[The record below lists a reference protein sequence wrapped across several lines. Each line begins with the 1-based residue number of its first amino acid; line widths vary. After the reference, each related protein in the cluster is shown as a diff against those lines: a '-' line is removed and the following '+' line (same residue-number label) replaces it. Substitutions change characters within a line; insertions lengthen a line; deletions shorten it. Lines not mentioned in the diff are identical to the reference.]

1 MVLGPL
7 TAVVLLAAAPAA
19 AAALVP
25 TAGPAPQAVRA
36 DAPQDAEPAKP
47 GGYGLPLEGEE
58 AEAFLRAARV
68 VSRSPIGSGV
78 TQSERLVLSDGTR
91 QLRAAWKTVDLFK
104 PGTTRF
110 QDGTVEMDFRDSWK
124 FELAAYE
131 LDKLLELGLVP
142 PVVERTIDGKTGSLQ
157 AWVEGATTEDE
168 RRRRGAVDPDADHW
182 NRQMYNCRLLH
193 QLTYNTDYRNV
204 RNVLVDPSFRVYV
217 IDFSRAFRTLTF
229 LMASGDLDRFSRATL
244 ERLERLDEPTLRQR
258 VGRWL
263 LGRQISGLLKRRD
276 QILDLARR
284 RVQARGEAAVLLP

>member
-1 MVLGPL
+1 MVFGPM
-7 TAVVLLAAAPAA
+7 TAVVLLAAGLASAAAPAA
-19 AAALVP
+19 AARAP
-25 TAGPAPQAVRA
+25 KAESAGAPQA
-36 DAPQDAEPAKP
+36 AEPAKP
-47 GGYGLPLEGEE
+47 GAYGLSLEGEE
-58 AEAFLRAARV
+58 AEVFLRAARV

-91 QLRAAWKTVDLFK
+91 QLRAAWKTVDQFK

-124 FELAAYE
+124 FEVAAYE

-182 NRQMYNCRLLH
+182 NRQMYDCRLLQ
-193 QLTYNTDYRNV
+193 QLTYNTDFRNV

-244 ERLERLDEPTLRQR
+244 ERLERLDEATLQR
-258 VGRWL
+258 HLGRWL